1 MKAAGIVR
9 IRDGDPQKTR
19 GDTCPRICAVPTRSF
34 FPKPALL
41 CPTLPIDLICFI
53 VYTISAI
60 VCQKNTEGSKYLKPE
75 ALKSCCI
82 QSKTTRGRLDAMS
95 EALHI
100 IQDPPLTYH
109 QEPLVLARLGENTDD
124 SLRDSDAAY
133 AGRFAA
139 LARALGAEK
148 AYVV

>member
-1 MKAAGIVR
+1 MSADMRCSHA
-9 IRDGDPQKTR
+9 QL
-19 GDTCPRICAVPTRSF
+19 
-34 FPKPALL
+34 FPETGSPVS
-41 CPTLPIDLICFI
+41 PTLPIDLICFI
-53 VYTISAI
+53 IYTISAM
-60 VCQKNTEGSKYLKPE
+60 VCQKNTDGSTHLKPE

-82 QSKTTRGRLDAMS
+82 QSKPTRGRLDAMS

>member
-1 MKAAGIVR
+1 MSADMRCSHAQLFSETGSPV
-9 IRDGDPQKTR
+9 
-19 GDTCPRICAVPTRSF
+19 S
-34 FPKPALL
+34 
-41 CPTLPIDLICFI
+41 PTLPIDLICFI
-53 VYTISAI
+53 IYTISAIVCPISAI
-60 VCQKNTEGSKYLKPE
+60 VCQKNTDGSTHLKPE
-75 ALKSCCI
+75 VLKSCCI

>member
-1 MKAAGIVR
+1 MFYHLYYICHCLSKEHGGVKVFETGSAEKLLHPEQNNEGKAGRYVR
-9 IRDGDPQKTR
+9 SL
-19 GDTCPRICAVPTRSF
+19 A
-34 FPKPALL
+34 
-41 CPTLPIDLICFI
+41 
-53 VYTISAI
+53 
-60 VCQKNTEGSKYLKPE
+60 
-75 ALKSCCI
+75 
-82 QSKTTRGRLDAMS
+82 
-95 EALHI
+95 I